1 MSALLPPNR
10 KLMSLAMRG
19 ADWKALK
26 KSETVNKETKDRV
39 FAYWHFEQEL
49 KEQYFGN
56 NIHSYMYL
64 FLKLN

>member
-26 KSETVNKETKDRV
+26 KSEEDKETKDRV

-49 KEQYFGN
+49 KEQYFG
-56 NIHSYMYL
+56 IYCTFKIISSSY
-64 FLKLN
+64 